1 MDMEDIGRVVAHLLR
16 HRIVETRP
24 SSGRSN
30 DEERIVA
37 KLLLS
42 MNPDERRSLDRM
54 FTGMRLVFVDFDESA
69 VPALPKGGR
78 VFLLARDIG
87 KGEPTSVLAPEV
99 VVEAMREKGN
109 EPTKEAAA
117 WFVHLWLI
125 HLDLIYTDQ
134 GRSPSQMQTYPKGMF
149 NFDVFLAKMRDHFE
163 DLRQSLDRNEVPA
176 EAVFKT
182 FEKAS
187 HAEGERRCR
196 RFVNLMLDA
205 GLLTTIAK
213 DVYQQTLLSAFEIKR
228 NYEQGLQHFVT
239 DSSAS
244 KDRLATSI
252 LTGTDKTIDETEEP
266 ACL

>member
-1 MDMEDIGRVVAHLLR
+1 MEDVGRVVAYLLR

-24 SSGRSN
+24 ASGRTTE
-30 DEERIVA
+30 EERAVA

-42 MNPDERRSLDRM
+42 MHPEERRSLDRM
-54 FTGMRLVFVDFDESA
+54 FAGMQLVFVDVDWDA
-69 VPALPKGGR
+69 IPALPKGGR

-87 KGEPTSVLAPEV
+87 KGEPSSVLSPEV

-109 EPTKEAAA
+109 EPAREAAA
-117 WFVHLWLI
+117 WFVHLWLV

-149 NFDVFLAKMRDHFE
+149 DFDVFLARVRDHFE
-163 DLRQSLDRNEVPA
+163 DLRQGLDRNEVPA
-176 EAVFKT
+176 DAVFKT

-196 RFVNLMLDA
+196 RFVNLMRDA

-213 DVYQQTLLSAFEIKR
+213 DVYQQTLLSAYEIKR
-228 NYEQGLQHFVT
+228 NYERGLQQFVV
-239 DSSAS
+239 DASA
-244 KDRLATSI
+244 KRYRLATSI
-252 LTGTDKTIDETEEP
+252 LTGTDNTVDV
-266 ACL
+266 